1 MFTVYLCTNLY
12 QESHSFISGW
22 RLIFDN
28 RCLLLSPP
36 SPPPPPPSPL
46 PPRPPPP
53 PPPSSNLF
61 FGVLGGVVLLLC
73 QPLLVPGLVSED
85 PSPIGRSLEVGGILL
100 SPLLNLNLYWHRVG
114 HPLHLYRLARTDPN
128 LSWGQH
134 SNRHL
139 CGYSR

>member
-100 SPLLNLNLYWHRVG
+100 SSFLLNLNLYWHRVG
-114 HPLHLYRLARTDPN
+114 HPLHLYRLASTDPN

-134 SNRHL
+134 SNR
-139 CGYSR
+139 GFSG